1 MKHDI
6 RKKNHRSSFVNDK
19 HQFSILNG
27 VKYIFIVLHHHRRCV
42 FVLLLISYELHL

>member
-6 RKKNHRSSFVNDK
+6 RKKIIEVVLLMISTNFL
-19 HQFSILNG
+19 FNG